1 MDVTFT
7 IGHKEYTLQ
16 AQDGEERLLR
26 RASGLLNEEAA
37 KIVEQAGRMPE
48 PRLLLLAGLML
59 ADRLSAMEDRA
70 LGAEREVARTRQAAS
85 GTSAA
90 DVMEAMAELAARAE
104 ALAEKALK
112 RYGVEEVVLLGR
124 AQGEK
129 LEGLLFAHPFYD
141 ERDIPILL
149 GDHVSA
155 EDGTGAVHT
164 APGHGQED
172 FAVSQKYGLV
182 EQYSAAQLNPVDG
195 RGVYLPSTPQAASCI
210 AAKP

>member
-85 GTSAA
+85 GTRRPFRARFVIVRRVPASRHPANPP
-90 DVMEAMAELAARAE
+90 AAR
-104 ALAEKALK
+104 K
-112 RYGVEEVVLLGR
+112 RASSDVVSR
-124 AQGEK
+124 PRS
-129 LEGLLFAHPFYD
+129 GLRCGKRPK
-141 ERDIPILL
+141 RRTM
-149 GDHVSA
+149 S
-155 EDGTGAVHT
+155 
-164 APGHGQED
+164 
-172 FAVSQKYGLV
+172 
-182 EQYSAAQLNPVDG
+182 
-195 RGVYLPSTPQAASCI
+195 R
-210 AAKP
+210 